1 MIKMEFCNL
10 NSVLLSIWY
19 LKTTTLPKLLIK
31 DNENLRTYVHYT
43 FRIEFVFKNLN
54 PTDSDS
60 SAKN

>member
-31 DNENLRTYVHYT
+31 DNENLRTYVHYI
-43 FRIEFVFKNLN
+43 FRIKFVFKNLN
-54 PTDSDS
+54 QTDSDS